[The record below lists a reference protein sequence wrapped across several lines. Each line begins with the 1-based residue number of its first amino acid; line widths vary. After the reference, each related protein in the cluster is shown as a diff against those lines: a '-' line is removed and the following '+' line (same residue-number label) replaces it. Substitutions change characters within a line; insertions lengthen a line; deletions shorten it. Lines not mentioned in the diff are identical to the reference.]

1 MNSLVSYSWLRD
13 YVDLSK
19 ITPDEFAKRISLS
32 GPAVEKIVPRDAD
45 LEKVVV
51 GRIKAIKPH
60 PNADKLKL
68 VTVDIGKRSIDLVCG
83 GTNLV
88 DGQWVAVAVVGA
100 KVRWHGEGDLI
111 ELKPA
116 EIRGV
121 KSEGMICSANE
132 IGLFDAFPHADREI
146 LDLGKALPSMTVK
159 PGTPLA
165 DALGLTGDVVMD
177 IEVTANRVDAMGMIG
192 IAREA
197 SAILGRRMLVVSRES
212 RVVSPKSK
220 SGSHS
225 STHPL
230 IHSPTVTVHDK
241 KLCPRYMA
249 VRINGVTNG
258 QSPWWMKQR
267 LMSAGH
273 RPISTLVDIT
283 NYVLTESAQPM
294 HVFDV
299 KKMAHGAKGAEIH
312 VRLAKKG
319 EKIKAL
325 DGKTYDLDEKSLV
338 IADVKRPIAVAGVM
352 GGEATGVD
360 DSTMD
365 IIFEC
370 ATFDPVSVRRTAR
383 RLNLY
388 SDSQLLFEKGL
399 STESVP
405 PAMARAIELTLDLC
419 GGEVAGPAVDVRAGA
434 YKARA
439 FSISAEDVAA
449 RIGVEIPLAKQAKIL
464 KDLGFKVTVKGKTM
478 TATVPWWRDHDIE
491 ASVDLTEEI
500 ARVYGYGNIP
510 ARLPVGDLPPRAPDA
525 ELFWED
531 KVKVIAKGAGLTE
544 AYSYSFV
551 SEDLYSKADFNPA
564 VCLKVQNPLSEEFTY
579 MRTSLLPSMLQVVSE
594 NVERSKEQRVFE
606 VANIYIN
613 RGSGK
618 RRAGSGKA
626 RTGSEWKDLPD
637 EQLQMACAI
646 LEGEESWKI
655 AKGFVEHLLDEL
667 GIRGVSWRR
676 ISEQGFWHTGRSVQA
691 FAGEKLLAT
700 VGEVDPRI
708 RANFKIEGRLA
719 LVECPLEEVFAL
731 AKTANAYD
739 APSSF
744 PDSKRDL
751 AIVVPHNVAY
761 GDVARTIKEIDPIV
775 QTVEWFDTYEGKGV
789 PSGKKSLAIHLTF
802 SSREKTLTTEEVD
815 GLMERIGLKMKDKFK
830 AEIR

>member
-1 MNSLVSYSWLRD
+1 MNSLVSYSWLSD

-19 ITPDEFAKRISLS
+19 ITPDEFAKRMSLC

-45 LEKVVV
+45 LDRVVV

-60 PNADKLKL
+60 PNADKLRL

-83 GTNLV
+83 GTNLE
-88 DGQWVAVAVVGA
+88 DGQWVAVALVGA
-100 KVRWHGEGDLI
+100 KVRRHGEGDLI

-132 IGLFDAFPHADREI
+132 IGLFDAFPHADRQI
-146 LDLGKALPSMTVK
+146 LDLGKAIPKLNVK

-165 DALGLTGDVVMD
+165 DLLGLTGDVVMD
-177 IEVTANRVDAMGMIG
+177 IEVTANRVDAMGLVGM
-192 IAREA
+192 AREA
-197 SAILGRRMLVVSRES
+197 SAILGRRMRVTSHES
-212 RVVSPKSK
+212 RVTSPKSK
-220 SGSHS
+220 SGSHALTPS
-225 STHPL
+225 RPHAPVY
-230 IHSPTVTVHDK
+230 VTVHDK
-241 KLCPRYMA
+241 NLCPRYMA

-258 QSPWWMKQR
+258 ASPWWMKQR

-283 NYVLTESAQPM
+283 NYVLLESAQPM

-325 DGKTYDLDEKSLV
+325 DGKTYDLDVKSLV
-338 IADVKRPIAVAGVM
+338 IADAKHPVAVAGVM

-360 DSTMD
+360 DSTTD

-370 ATFDPVSVRRTAR
+370 ATFDPVSVRRTSR

-388 SDSQLLFEKGL
+388 SDSQLRFEKGL

-419 GGEVAGPAVDVRAGA
+419 GGDVAGPAVDVRAGG

-449 RIGVEIPLAKQAKIL
+449 RIGVDLPIAKQVKIL
-464 KDLGFKVTVKGKTM
+464 KDLGFRVAVKGKTM
-478 TATVPWWRDHDIE
+478 AATIPWWRDHDIE

-510 ARLPVGDLPPRAPDA
+510 ARLPVGDLPPRKPDA

-551 SEDLYSKADFNPA
+551 SDDLYRKADFNPA
-564 VCLKVQNPLSEEFTY
+564 VCLKVQNPLSEEFVN
-579 MRTSLLPSMLQVVSE
+579 MRTSLLPSMLQIVSE
-594 NVERSKEQRVFE
+594 NAERSKEQRVFE
-606 VANIYIN
+606 VANVYV
-613 RGSGK
+613 RASGIGH
-618 RRAGSGKA
+618 RA
-626 RTGSEWKDLPD
+626 WKDLPD
-637 EQLQMACAI
+637 EQLQLAGAF
-646 LEGEESWKI
+646 LDGEESWKG

-667 GIRGVSWRR
+667 GIKGVSWRR

-691 FAGEKLLAT
+691 FVGEKLLAT

-708 RANFKIEGRLA
+708 RANFKIDGRLA

-731 AKTANAYD
+731 AKTANAYE
-739 APSSF
+739 APSPF

-751 AIVVPHNVAY
+751 AIVVPHDVEY

-789 PSGKKSLAIHLTF
+789 PAGKKSLAIHLTF